1 MPKRIKQR
9 RKPSKGVIEVY
20 DIRLMEE
27 SDLEQVVEIEK
38 SIFSDPWSRQSFLD
52 SLNQDMCVY
61 LAVENQE
68 EIVAYCG
75 LYVVQDEGQI
85 TNVAVKE
92 NYRNAHVATDMLNQL
107 IKHAIDKGAC
117 NFTLE
122 VRASNN
128 AAIHIY
134 EKLGF
139 EKVGTRKKFYEK
151 PVEDAI
157 IMLLYK

>member
-1 MPKRIKQR
+1 MFDIK
-9 RKPSKGVIEVY
+9 
-20 DIRLMEE
+20 LMEE
-27 SDLEQVVEIEK
+27 CDLEQVVEIEK

-52 SLNQDMCVY
+52 SLKQDMCVY
-61 LAVENQE
+61 LVVKNQE

-92 NYRNAHVATDMLNQL
+92 NYRNAHIATDMLNEL
-107 IKHAIDKGAC
+107 IKQAIVKGAH

-128 AAIHIY
+128 TAIHIY

-139 EKVGTRKKFYEK
+139 KKVGTRKKFYEK